1 MLRKENRESTQIR
14 PVSFEM
20 DVNEYAEGSCLV
32 SYGKTKVLCTA
43 SLEENVPRWLQNTD
57 KGWVTAEYSMLP
69 RSTHTRIRRDKAM
82 SGGRSQE
89 ISRLIGRALRS
100 CVDLSAIPEKSIIVD
115 CDVVQAD
122 GGTRTASITG
132 GFVALARAFDFL
144 KQQELIDKNPLRF
157 QVAAL
162 SSGLVNNNLLVDLDY
177 DEDSNCDSDIN
188 FVFTSKNELI
198 EVQGTAEGAP
208 FNSKSF
214 QELLDVSL
222 KESDVLFQKQKQA
235 LGWETLLA

>member
-1 MLRKENRESTQIR
+1 MLRKKNRGSKQVR
-14 PVSFEM
+14 PVNFEM

-32 SYGKTKVLCTA
+32 SYGKTKILCTA
-43 SLEENVPRWLQNTD
+43 SLEENIPRWLQNTD

-100 CVDLSAIPEKSIIVD
+100 CVDLSLIPEKSIIVD

-144 KQQELIDKNPLRF
+144 KQQDLIQKNPLRF

-162 SSGLVNNNLLVDLDY
+162 SSGFINDHLLVDLDY
-177 DEDSNCDSDIN
+177 NEDANCDSDIN

-208 FNSKSF
+208 FNGASF
-214 QELLDVSL
+214 QELLNVSL
-222 KESDVLFQKQKQA
+222 KESEILFQKQKQA

>member
-1 MLRKENRESTQIR
+1 MLRKENRKATQIR

-43 SLEENVPRWLQNTD
+43 TLEENTPRWLQNTD
-57 KGWVTAEYSMLP
+57 NGWVTAEYSMLP

-100 CVDLSAIPEKSIIVD
+100 CVDLSTIPEKSIVLD
-115 CDVVQAD
+115 CDVIQAD

-132 GFVALARAFDFL
+132 GFVALARAFEFL
-144 KQQELIDKNPLRF
+144 KKQGLIQKNPLNF

-162 SSGLVNNNLLVDLDY
+162 SSGLVNNSILIDLDY

-188 FVFTSKNELI
+188 FVFTSKRELI
-198 EVQGTAEGAP
+198 EVQGTAEGTP
-208 FNSKSF
+208 FNSDSF
-214 QELLDVSL
+214 QEILNASLEKSELLF
-222 KESDVLFQKQKQA
+222 EKQKQA
-235 LGWETLLA
+235 LGWESLLV

>member
-1 MLRKENRESTQIR
+1 MLRKENRETTQIR
-14 PVSFEM
+14 PVNFEM
-20 DVNEYAEGSCLV
+20 DINNYAEGSCIV
-32 SYGKTKVLCTA
+32 SYGNTRVLCTA
-43 SLEENVPRWLQNTD
+43 SLEENVPRWLQNTN

-100 CVDLSAIPEKSIIVD
+100 CVDMSAIPEKSIIVD
-115 CDVVQAD
+115 CDVIQAD

-132 GFVALARAFDFL
+132 GFVALARALEFL
-144 KQQELIDKNPLRF
+144 KQQDLIKTNPLKF

-162 SSGLVNNNLLVDLDY
+162 SSGLVNNKPLVDLDY

-208 FNSKSF
+208 FNSESF
-214 QELLDVSL
+214 QNLLNL
-222 KESDVLFQKQKQA
+222 TQKESELLFQKQKQA

>member
-1 MLRKENRESTQIR
+1 MLRKENREKNQIR
-14 PVSFEM
+14 PINFEM
-20 DVNEYAEGSCLV
+20 DINDYAEGSCIV
-32 SYGKTKVLCTA
+32 SYGKTRVLCTA
-43 SLEENVPRWLQNTD
+43 SLEEKVPRWLQNTD

-69 RSTHTRIRRDKAM
+69 RATHTRIRRDKAM

-115 CDVVQAD
+115 CDVLQAD

-144 KQQELIDKNPLRF
+144 MQQELIKKNPLNF

-162 SSGLVNNNLLVDLDY
+162 SSGLIKDQLLVDLDY

-188 FVFTSKNELI
+188 FVFNSNKELI

-208 FNSKSF
+208 FSSENF
-214 QELLDVSL
+214 QEVLNATL
-222 KESDVLFQKQKQA
+222 KESELLFEKQKQA
-235 LGWETLLA
+235 LGWESLLA